1 MERLRMQSM
10 ATLSSTKVSSL
21 ASETLRAAVVSR
33 SKRRRVDREAGRALE
48 ILGHAIEYMA
58 DELNACERP
67 VAAGNPRLEAIQ
79 MLMAINRRIY
89 LACPEIPG
97 WRERLS
103 RWLDRRL

>member
-1 MERLRMQSM
+1 M
-10 ATLSSTKVSSL
+10 ATLSSTKAPAL
-21 ASETLRAAVVSR
+21 TAETLRPDVVCR
-33 SKRRRVDREAGRALE
+33 SKRRRTGPEAGHALE

-58 DELNACERP
+58 DELNAGDGP

-89 LACPEIPG
+89 CECPEIPT

-103 RWLDRRL
+103 GWFHSGGDDRKR